1 MPEQPLRNPRPAPQ
15 LTEMQPR
22 LHKLLIPEWL
32 RAWWP
37 AVVWAGVIFTFS
49 TDTFSSDH
57 TATVLS
63 FFVKWLFPHLSPH
76 QFKFIHHLIRKS
88 AHFTEYF
95 IFCILLYRGFR
106 GARRGWR
113 WTWAVS
119 ALSVAAGYSIMDEIH
134 QAFVASRGA
143 SPYDS
148 LLDSLGAF
156 FAFAVLYFWFR
167 FRRTTMPA
175 VPESAADSS
184 SIAT

>member
-1 MPEQPLRNPRPAPQ
+1 
-15 LTEMQPR
+15 MQPR
-22 LHKLLIPEWL
+22 LHKLLIPAWL

-175 VPESAADSS
+175 VPESAQIPAP
-184 SIAT
+184 

>member
-1 MPEQPLRNPRPAPQ
+1 
-15 LTEMQPR
+15 MQPR
-22 LHKLLIPEWL
+22 LHNLLIPVWL

-37 AVVWAGVIFTFS
+37 AVLWAGVIFTFS

-63 FFVKWLFPHLSPH
+63 FLVKWLFPHLSPH

-95 IFCILLYRGFR
+95 IFCLLLFRGFR
-106 GARRGWR
+106 GARKGWH
-113 WTWAVS
+113 WTWGIS

-167 FRRTTMPA
+167 FRRTTRPA
-175 VPESAADSS
+175 VPESPADSS
-184 SIAT
+184 SVAT